1 MQNRSAALQAFVDAA
16 ETAFSD
22 RAQGEE
28 SQRSVRRSFS
38 ALAAPAEKP
47 RAAPA
52 NEGSRLPVCNAHLDQ
67 MINPT
72 RFPDAD
78 LAALA
83 ETFRALEPA
92 LSWSKRKGTTAA
104 ASDTFDQGHA
114 NTLIIGPGGLERRT
128 DVWLGVSLLA
138 PEVRYPDHDHPPEE
152 TYLCMSR
159 GEFTHG
165 GSDWF
170 EPGPGGSFYNSPG
183 IMHAMRSG
191 SEPLLAFWLLLA
203 A

>member
-22 RAQGEE
+22 RAKGEA
-28 SQRSVRRSFS
+28 SQRSVSRSFS
-38 ALAAPAEKP
+38 ALTALADKPRTAPAG
-47 RAAPA
+47 
-52 NEGSRLPVCNAHLDQ
+52 EGSRLPVCDAHLDQ
-67 MINPT
+67 MIDPT

-83 ETFRALEPA
+83 ATFQALEPA

-104 ASDTFDQGHA
+104 ASGTFDQGHA

>member
-16 ETAFSD
+16 ETAFKE

-28 SQRSVRRSFS
+28 SRRSVSRSFS
-38 ALAAPAEKP
+38 ALAAPADKP
-47 RAAPA
+47 RATPA
-52 NEGSRLPVCNAHLDQ
+52 NEGSRLPVCDAHLDQ
-67 MINPT
+67 MIDPT

-138 PEVRYPDHDHPPEE
+138 PDVRYPDHDHPPEE

-183 IMHAMRSG
+183 ILHAMRSG
-191 SEPLLAFWLLLA
+191 SEPLLAFWLLLTA
-203 A
+203 